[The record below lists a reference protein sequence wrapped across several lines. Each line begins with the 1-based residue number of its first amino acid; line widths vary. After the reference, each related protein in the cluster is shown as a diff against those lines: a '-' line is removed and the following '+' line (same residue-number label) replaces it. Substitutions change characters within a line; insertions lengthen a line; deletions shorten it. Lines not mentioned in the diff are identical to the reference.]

1 MPGDIPVH
9 PDPDVSPPSEPAPRP
24 GPPRP
29 VPPAPTPPGPPGR
42 PEPLRPPDPVR
53 PPEPAEPSEP
63 GDPGGPGEPG
73 EPGEPG
79 DPEAARPRVRGAR
92 VRGVNGAPSWV
103 SLIVRDLAEAER
115 FYHGL
120 LGWEF
125 EQGPELL
132 GPFVYVVVDGRRVAG
147 ISEAGG
153 LGFGTGWTTFFGV
166 GDAHESARRI
176 ADRGGTI
183 GVGPVAIDAGRIVV
197 ARDPDGASFGL
208 WQGPEELPE
217 ASTALAGVP
226 AWIELRTGDPFKSAL
241 FYGEVLDWDPE
252 LSDRTEVVWENERVV
267 LRIDDRSVAAIGG
280 PEPVTDV
287 STPPAA
293 PAWRVFF
300 ATADLPR
307 ALARA
312 VELGGTV
319 VSGPTPTPYGPVAQL
334 QDPVGARLCLIQP
347 PTPNGP

>member
-1 MPGDIPVH
+1 M
-9 PDPDVSPPSEPAPRP
+9 
-24 GPPRP
+24 
-29 VPPAPTPPGPPGR
+29 
-42 PEPLRPPDPVR
+42 
-53 PPEPAEPSEP
+53 
-63 GDPGGPGEPG
+63 
-73 EPGEPG
+73 
-79 DPEAARPRVRGAR
+79 
-92 VRGVNGAPSWV
+92 RGVQGAPSWV

-125 EQGPELL
+125 EQGPERL
-132 GPFVYVVVDGRRVAG
+132 GPFVYAVVDGRRVAG
-147 ISEAGG
+147 ISEVGD

-208 WQGPEELPE
+208 WQGSADLPE
-217 ASTALAGVP
+217 DSTALAGVP
-226 AWIELRTGDPFKSAL
+226 AWIELRTVDPFKTAL

-252 LSDRTEVVWENERVV
+252 LSHRTEVVWEHERVV
-267 LRIDDRSVAAIGG
+267 LRIDDHSIAAIGG
-280 PEPVTDV
+280 PETSPAPA
-287 STPPAA
+287 TPGPP

-300 ATADLPR
+300 ATPDLPR

-319 VSGPTPTPYGPVAQL
+319 VVPSTPTPYGPVAQL
-334 QDPVGARLCLIQP
+334 QDSSGARLCLIQP
-347 PTPNGP
+347 PSAS